1 MDIKKMIK
9 EAQEAQEEKKEDI
22 YKEIEKQFSLLDE
35 SAKEQVKKAFI
46 QSLDEKIEEAREVIK
61 RVDVYLA
68 LSDVAKYISLSQ
80 IAKDYFGKSRY
91 WLYQRIK
98 RSVVNG
104 KPAEFTPSDREKLAK
119 ALKDIADRLT
129 ESSVKIA

>member
-1 MDIKKMIK
+1 
-9 EAQEAQEEKKEDI
+9 
-22 YKEIEKQFSLLDE
+22 
-35 SAKEQVKKAFI
+35 
-46 QSLDEKIEEAREVIK
+46 LDEKIEEAREVIK